1 MVNKMLYSKSATH
14 SHSVAVFLAALMV
27 LSTSAVLLASN
38 DNNQEAI
45 LEDAPVVFRNT
56 NTQQTYDLYLDKQN
70 ETVGGQGT
78 ITTLPPNDGQE
89 EKSAVDGL
97 EFRSAELISD
107 LYVNGTGAS
116 NIARLS
122 IYYQFSGP
130 TGSTATATFALK
142 SGDSQIV
149 SESKELSDPC
159 STNPLS
165 QNACTWAII
174 EVEFVLG
181 SNGFTVP
188 QGKQLK
194 IRIDADA
201 QCADGQGGL
210 PSANG
215 CDVEFAFGKV
225 GSADSYSRLQIMTNA
240 LSGSSV
246 RVHSCY
252 GDFGCNWNDE
262 EKLEWAPNHR
272 LEFREMRFSVEIQD
286 AFGREDIEDV
296 TLIMSTPN
304 EATSVFE
311 VEFDDDDLKLDNN
324 GLVGIYNYTASGLAS
339 GEYPVRLEINDVQ
352 GHSLLF
358 EHPGLEFLEHDVYLT
373 VPQNQPDVV
382 LYAPGQTSKVNFLIE
397 HTGSASSSLDVVFD
411 IADNLPMEWAEPLWS
426 QASGSYTL
434 TGGGDSAIPELLID
448 VPEGDLSDAPDY
460 LQIEARVYA
469 TNDQGQSEEVAI
481 KSLRIDFEKID
492 VFAPPRI
499 SVYEDQEHQKQ
510 IADSTR
516 PEAYDEGL
524 SHYVDAF
531 NGSEN
536 FYIDVFNSGFDTD
549 SFKIKILEQ
558 PDDWQYRFYSNQT
571 GAELTEDGI
580 YHLTS
585 DIGSTQLLTVRMQV
599 FPPEDR
605 ESLDIGLFSL
615 AFSSTEDSELRTD
628 VAFTVH
634 RTFGILAEV
643 IADSDGV
650 GDENL
655 LGQVGPVSP
664 NQDVWYNVRISDSS
678 STSRNETTWRIINP
692 RDLSRNADNNPKYT
706 AWEYSI
712 SNDTNDNIV
721 VVSLPADEY
730 IDIRL
735 GVQLNGQVEAGEH
748 IVYTRIIEEGVE
760 EENEPRYFDLPV
772 KVIIKED
779 VVAGRIEIT
788 AKTEASRFSSGEEKN
803 LEFKITN
810 QNNVELDVVIL
821 LDEPLGWDGAIRAT
835 SNQLGSDFLILK
847 LSAYESKDFSLKM
860 TAPESLKDSASVAF
874 EFKVTPMNNET
885 PYAEEFEQTFAFQ
898 YVTECSG
905 ASCLFGELTNPEPQT
920 MVFYVILGVL
930 LLYAARRGKQ
940 QPAQHFEAIV
950 PDKETESLFQE
961 ELAELDE
968 SIPEPVVAQA
978 DDDDLE
984 LLEEL
989 DDI

>member
-1 MVNKMLYSKSATH
+1 MNKMLYSKSATH

-721 VVSLPADEY
+721 VVSLPADGY
-730 IDIRL
+730 VDIRL

-772 KVIIKED
+772 KIIIKED

>member
-1 MVNKMLYSKSATH
+1 MNKMLYSKSATH
-14 SHSVAVFLAALMV
+14 SHSVAWFLAVLMV
-27 LSTSAVLLASN
+27 LSTSAALLASN

-272 LEFREMRFSVEIQD
+272 LKFREMRFSVEIQD

-311 VEFDDDDLKLDNN
+311 VEFDDDNLKLDNN

-481 KSLRIDFEKID
+481 KSLRIDFEKVD

-678 STSRNETTWRIINP
+678 STSTTETTWRIINP

-721 VVSLPADEY
+721 VVSLPADGY
-730 IDIRL
+730 VDIRL

-772 KVIIKED
+772 KIIIKED
-779 VVAGRIEIT
+779 VVPGRIEIT
-788 AKTEASRFSSGEEKN
+788 AKTEASRFSPGEEKN

-810 QNNVELDVVIL
+810 QNNVVLDVVIL

>member
-1 MVNKMLYSKSATH
+1 MNKMLYSKSATH

-678 STSRNETTWRIINP
+678 STSTTETTWRIINP

-721 VVSLPADEY
+721 VVSLPADGY
-730 IDIRL
+730 VDIRL

-772 KVIIKED
+772 KIIIKED

>member
-1 MVNKMLYSKSATH
+1 VNKMLYSKSATH

-469 TNDQGQSEEVAI
+469 TNDQGQNEEVAI

-721 VVSLPADEY
+721 VVSLPADGY
-730 IDIRL
+730 VDIRL

>member
-174 EVEFVLG
+174 EVEFLLG

-311 VEFDDDDLKLDNN
+311 VEFDDDNLKLDNN

-481 KSLRIDFEKID
+481 KSLRIDFEKVD

-678 STSRNETTWRIINP
+678 STSTTETTWRIINP

-721 VVSLPADEY
+721 VVSLPADGY
-730 IDIRL
+730 VDIRL

-772 KVIIKED
+772 KIIIKED

>member
-1 MVNKMLYSKSATH
+1 MLYSKSATH

-721 VVSLPADEY
+721 VVSLPADGY
-730 IDIRL
+730 VDIRL

-772 KVIIKED
+772 KIIIKED
-779 VVAGRIEIT
+779 VVPGRIEIT

>member
-1 MVNKMLYSKSATH
+1 MNKMLYSKSATH
-14 SHSVAVFLAALMV
+14 SHSVAWFLAALMV

-38 DNNQEAI
+38 EVHPEEFLGDE
-45 LEDAPVVFRNT
+45 PVVFRNT
-56 NTQQTYDLYLDKQN
+56 NTQQTYDLYLAKQN

-78 ITTLPPNDGQE
+78 ITTLEPSSGGQE
-89 EKSAVDGL
+89 EASAVDGL
-97 EFRSAELISD
+97 EFRSAELITD

-130 TGSTATATFALK
+130 TGSTATVTFALK
-142 SGDSQIV
+142 AGDSQIV
-149 SESKELSDPC
+149 TASKELSDPC

-165 QNACTWAII
+165 GNACSWTVI
-174 EVEFVLG
+174 EVDFDLA
-181 SNGFTVP
+181 SDGFTVP

-225 GSADSYSRLQIMTNA
+225 GSGTSYSRLQIMTNA

-246 RVHSCY
+246 RVHSCN
-252 GDFGCNWNDE
+252 GNFGCSWNDE

-272 LEFREMRFSVEIQD
+272 LEFREMRFSVEVRD
-286 AFGREDIEDV
+286 AFGRDDIEDV
-296 TLIMSTPN
+296 TLVMSTPN
-304 EATSVFE
+304 EANSVFE
-311 VEFDDDDLKLDNN
+311 IDFDDDMLKLDNN

-382 LYAPGQTSKVNFLIE
+382 LYAPGQTSKVNLLIE

-411 IADNLPMEWAEPLWS
+411 IADNLPIEWAEPLWS

-434 TGGGDSAIPELLID
+434 TGGGDSAIPELLIE
-448 VPEGDLSDAPDY
+448 VPEGDLSDAPEY

-481 KSLRIDFEKID
+481 KTLRIDFEKVD

-499 SVYEDQEHQKQ
+499 SIYEDQEHQKQ

-549 SFKIKILEQ
+549 SFKIRVLEQ
-558 PDDWQYRFYSNQT
+558 PDDWQYRFYSNVT
-571 GAELTEDGI
+571 GAELTEQGI
-580 YHLTS
+580 YHLTT

-628 VAFTVH
+628 VAFTVQ

-650 GDENL
+650 GEGNL

-678 STSRNETTWRIINP
+678 STSTTETTWRIINP

-730 IDIRL
+730 VDIRI

-779 VVAGRIEIT
+779 VVPGRIEIT

-810 QNNVELDVVIL
+810 QNNVELDVFIL
-821 LDEPLGWDGAIRAT
+821 LYQPLGWEGGIRAT
-835 SNQLGSDFLILK
+835 SNQLGSDFIFVK
-847 LSAYESKDFSLKM
+847 LSAYESKDFSLEM

-885 PYAEEFEQTFAFQ
+885 PYAEDFEQTFAFQ

-930 LLYAARRGKQ
+930 LLYAARRGRQ
-940 QPAQHFEAIV
+940 QPTQHFEAIV
-950 PDKETESLFQE
+950 QDKKTE
-961 ELAELDE
+961 ELFEEELDE
-968 SIPEPVVAQA
+968 ADDSMPEPVVAQA

-989 DDI
+989 DEL

>member
-1 MVNKMLYSKSATH
+1 MLYSKSATH

-721 VVSLPADEY
+721 VVSLPADGY
-730 IDIRL
+730 VDIRL

>member
-1 MVNKMLYSKSATH
+1 MNKMLYSKSATH

-469 TNDQGQSEEVAI
+469 TNDQGQNEEVAI

-678 STSRNETTWRIINP
+678 STSTTETTWRIINP

-721 VVSLPADEY
+721 VVSLPADGY
-730 IDIRL
+730 VDIRL

-772 KVIIKED
+772 KIIIKED
-779 VVAGRIEIT
+779 VVPGRIEIT

>member
-1 MVNKMLYSKSATH
+1 MLYSKSATH

-311 VEFDDDDLKLDNN
+311 VEFDDDNLKLDNN

-469 TNDQGQSEEVAI
+469 TNDQGQSKEVAI

-678 STSRNETTWRIINP
+678 STSTTETTWRIINP

-730 IDIRL
+730 VDIRL

-772 KVIIKED
+772 KIIIKED

-961 ELAELDE
+961 ELAELDD

>member
-1 MVNKMLYSKSATH
+1 MNKMLYSKSATH

-469 TNDQGQSEEVAI
+469 TNDQGQNEEVAI

-678 STSRNETTWRIINP
+678 STSTTETTWRIINP

>member
-1 MVNKMLYSKSATH
+1 MNKMLYSKSATH

-678 STSRNETTWRIINP
+678 STSTTETTWRIINP

>member
-1 MVNKMLYSKSATH
+1 MLYSKSATH

-311 VEFDDDDLKLDNN
+311 VEFDDDNLKLDNN

-481 KSLRIDFEKID
+481 KSLRIDFEKVD

-678 STSRNETTWRIINP
+678 STSTTETTWRIINP

-730 IDIRL
+730 VDIRL

-772 KVIIKED
+772 KIIIKED

>member
-1 MVNKMLYSKSATH
+1 MNKMLYSKSATH
-14 SHSVAVFLAALMV
+14 SHSVAWFLAALMV

-469 TNDQGQSEEVAI
+469 TNDQGQNEEVAI

-721 VVSLPADEY
+721 VVSLPADGY
-730 IDIRL
+730 VDIRL

>member
-1 MVNKMLYSKSATH
+1 MLYSKSATH

-469 TNDQGQSEEVAI
+469 TNDQGQNEEVAI

>member
-1 MVNKMLYSKSATH
+1 MLYSKSATH

-70 ETVGGQGT
+70 ENVGGQGT

-311 VEFDDDDLKLDNN
+311 VEFDDDNLKLDNN

-481 KSLRIDFEKID
+481 KSLRIDFEKVD

-678 STSRNETTWRIINP
+678 STSTTETTWRIINP

-721 VVSLPADEY
+721 VVSLPTDGY
-730 IDIRL
+730 VDIRL

-772 KVIIKED
+772 KIIIKED
-779 VVAGRIEIT
+779 VVPGRIEIT

-810 QNNVELDVVIL
+810 QNNVVLDVVIL

>member
-1 MVNKMLYSKSATH
+1 MLYSKSATH

>member
-14 SHSVAVFLAALMV
+14 SHSVAWFLAALMV
-27 LSTSAVLLASN
+27 FSTSAVLFATNEEKIELF
-38 DNNQEAI
+38 
-45 LEDAPVVFRNT
+45 EDDSPVIFRNT
-56 NTQQTYDLYLDKQN
+56 ATQQTYDLYLEKKND
-70 ETVGGQGT
+70 TYGGQGS
-78 ITTLPPNDGQE
+78 ITTIVPDTGQE
-89 EKSAVDGL
+89 EGSAIDGL
-97 EFRSAELISD
+97 EFRSAEMISN
-107 LYVNGTGAS
+107 LYVNGTGG
-116 NIARLS
+116 NNVARLS
-122 IYYQFSGP
+122 IYYQFSGAD
-130 TGSTATATFALK
+130 GSTADVTFSIKAGDQQITSTSK
-142 SGDSQIV
+142 SL
-149 SESKELSDPC
+149 ENPC
-159 STNPLS
+159 STAPFS
-165 QNACTWAII
+165 QNSCTWTVL
-174 EVEFVLG
+174 EVEFNIG
-181 SNGFTVP
+181 SSGFMVP

-194 IRIDADA
+194 IRIDAQASCEDNTGGF
-201 QCADGQGGL
+201 GQT
-210 PSANG
+210 P
-215 CDVEFAFGKV
+215 CDVEFAYGKV
-225 GSADSYSRLQIMTNA
+225 GSASGYSRLQITTNA

-252 GDFGCNWNDE
+252 GDFGCNWNDA
-262 EKLEWAPNHR
+262 EKLEWSPNHR
-272 LEFREMRFSVEIQD
+272 LEFREMRFSVEVRD

-304 EATSVFE
+304 GANSVFE
-311 VEFDDDDLKLDNN
+311 EDFDDDSLKLDNN
-324 GLVGIYNYTASGLAS
+324 GLVGVYNFTASGLAS

-411 IADNLPMEWAEPLWS
+411 IADNLPIEWAEPLWS

-434 TGGGDSAIPELLID
+434 TGGGDSAIPELLIE
-448 VPEGDLSDAPDY
+448 VPEGDLSDAPEY

-481 KSLRIDFEKID
+481 KNLRIDFEKVD

-499 SVYEDQEHQKQ
+499 SVYEDEEHQKQ

-516 PEAYDEGL
+516 PESYDEGL

-549 SFKIKILEQ
+549 SFKIRVLEQ
-558 PDDWQYRFYSNQT
+558 PDDWQYRFYSNET

-580 YHLTS
+580 YHLTT
-585 DIGSTQLLTVRMQV
+585 DIGSTKLLTVRMQV

-650 GDENL
+650 GEDNL

-664 NQDVWYNVRISDSS
+664 TQDVWYNVRISDSS
-678 STSRNETTWRIINP
+678 STSTTETTWRIINP

-706 AWEYSI
+706 AWGYTI

-721 VVSLPADEY
+721 VVTLPADEY
-730 IDIRL
+730 VDLRL
-735 GVQLNGQVEAGEH
+735 SIQLNGQVEAGEH
-748 IVYTRIIEEGVE
+748 IVYTRVIEEGVE

-779 VVAGRIEIT
+779 VVPGRLEIT
-788 AKTEASRFSSGEEKN
+788 AKSEASRFSSGEEKN

-821 LDEPLGWDGAIRAT
+821 LEEPLGWEGAISAT
-835 SNQLGSDFLILK
+835 SNQLGRNFIIVK
-847 LSAYESKDFSLKM
+847 LSAYESKDFSLRL
-860 TAPESLKDSASVAF
+860 TAPDTLKDSASIGF

-885 PYAEEFEQTFAFQ
+885 PYAEEFEQTFTFQ
-898 YVTECSG
+898 YVTECTG

-930 LLYAARRGKQ
+930 LLYAARRGRQ
-940 QPAQHFEAIV
+940 QPAQHFEAFI
-950 PDKETESLFQE
+950 PDKETEQLFE
-961 ELAELDE
+961 EE
-968 SIPEPVVAQA
+968 STEMDDSMPEPVIAQ
-978 DDDDLE
+978 DEDDDLE

>member
-1 MVNKMLYSKSATH
+1 MLYSKSATH
-14 SHSVAVFLAALMV
+14 SHSVAWFLAALMV

-70 ETVGGQGT
+70 ENVGGQGT

-311 VEFDDDDLKLDNN
+311 VEFDDDNLKLDNN

-481 KSLRIDFEKID
+481 KSLRIDFEKVD

-678 STSRNETTWRIINP
+678 STSTTETTWRIINP

-721 VVSLPADEY
+721 VVSLPTDGY
-730 IDIRL
+730 VDIRL

-772 KVIIKED
+772 KIIIKED
-779 VVAGRIEIT
+779 VVPGRIEIT

-810 QNNVELDVVIL
+810 QNNVVLDVVIL

>member
-1 MVNKMLYSKSATH
+1 MLYSKSATH

-721 VVSLPADEY
+721 VVSLPADGY
-730 IDIRL
+730 VDIRL

-772 KVIIKED
+772 KIIIKED

>member
-1 MVNKMLYSKSATH
+1 MNKMLYSKSATH

-469 TNDQGQSEEVAI
+469 TNDQGQNEEVAI

-721 VVSLPADEY
+721 VVSLPADGY
-730 IDIRL
+730 VDIRL

>member
-1 MVNKMLYSKSATH
+1 MNKMLYSKSATH

-721 VVSLPADEY
+721 VVSLPADGY
-730 IDIRL
+730 VDIRL

>member
-469 TNDQGQSEEVAI
+469 TNDQGQNEEVAI

-678 STSRNETTWRIINP
+678 STSTTETTWRIINP

>member
-1 MVNKMLYSKSATH
+1 MLYSKSATH

-678 STSRNETTWRIINP
+678 STSTTETTWRIINP

-721 VVSLPADEY
+721 VVSLPADGY
-730 IDIRL
+730 VDIRL

>member
-1 MVNKMLYSKSATH
+1 MLYSKSATH

-678 STSRNETTWRIINP
+678 STSTTETTWRIINP

-721 VVSLPADEY
+721 VVSLPADGY
-730 IDIRL
+730 VDIRL

-772 KVIIKED
+772 KIIIKED
-779 VVAGRIEIT
+779 VVPGRIEIT

>member
-1 MVNKMLYSKSATH
+1 MLYSKSATH

-469 TNDQGQSEEVAI
+469 TNDQGQNEEVAI

-678 STSRNETTWRIINP
+678 STSTTETTWRIINP

>member
-1 MVNKMLYSKSATH
+1 MNKMLYSKSATH

-469 TNDQGQSEEVAI
+469 TNDQGQNEEVAI

>member
-1 MVNKMLYSKSATH
+1 MNKMLYSKSATH

-469 TNDQGQSEEVAI
+469 TNDQGQNEEVAI

-810 QNNVELDVVIL
+810 QNNVVLDVVIL

>member
-1 MVNKMLYSKSATH
+1 MNKMLYSKSATH

-678 STSRNETTWRIINP
+678 STSRTETTWRIINP

-730 IDIRL
+730 VDIRL

>member
-1 MVNKMLYSKSATH
+1 MNKMLYSKSATH

-678 STSRNETTWRIINP
+678 STSTTETTWRIINP

-721 VVSLPADEY
+721 VVSLPADGY
-730 IDIRL
+730 VDIRL

-772 KVIIKED
+772 KIIIKED
-779 VVAGRIEIT
+779 VVPGRIEIT

>member
-1 MVNKMLYSKSATH
+1 MLYSKSATH
-14 SHSVAVFLAALMV
+14 SHSVAWFLAALMV
-27 LSTSAVLLASN
+27 LSTSAVLLATN
-38 DNNQEAI
+38 EDKIEL
-45 LEDAPVVFRNT
+45 LEDDSPVIFRNT
-56 NTQQTYDLYLDKQN
+56 ANQQTYDLYLDKKN
-70 ETVGGQGT
+70 DTYGGQGS
-78 ITTLPPNDGQE
+78 ITTIQPDMGQE
-89 EKSAVDGL
+89 EGSAIDGL
-97 EFRSAELISD
+97 EFRSAEMISN
-107 LYVNGTGAS
+107 LYVNGTGAN

-122 IYYQFSGP
+122 IYYQFSGAD
-130 TGSTATATFALK
+130 GSTADVTFSIKA
-142 SGDSQIV
+142 GDVQIT
-149 SESKELSDPC
+149 SASKPLENPC
-159 STNPLS
+159 STFP
-165 QNACTWAII
+165 QNTCTWTVL
-174 EVEFVLG
+174 EVEFNIG
-181 SNGFTVP
+181 ASGFVVP

-194 IRIDADA
+194 IRIDAQASCEDNTGGF
-201 QCADGQGGL
+201 GQS
-210 PSANG
+210 P
-215 CDVEFAFGKV
+215 CDVEFAYGKV
-225 GSADSYSRLQIMTNA
+225 GSSSGYSRLQIMTNA

-252 GDFGCNWNDE
+252 GDFGCNWNDL

-272 LEFREMRFSVEIQD
+272 LEFREMRFSVEIRD
-286 AFGREDIEDV
+286 AFGREDIEEV
-296 TLIMSTPN
+296 TLVMSTPN
-304 EATSVFE
+304 GANSVFE
-311 VEFDDDDLKLDNN
+311 VEFDDDMLKLDNN
-324 GLVGIYNYTASGLAS
+324 GLVGIHNYTASGLAS

-397 HTGSASSSLDVVFD
+397 HTGSTSSSLDVVFD
-411 IADNLPMEWAEPLWS
+411 IADNLPIEWAEPLWS

-448 VPEGDLSDAPDY
+448 VPEDDLSDAPEY

-481 KSLRIDFEKID
+481 KNLRIDFEKVD

-499 SVYEDQEHQKQ
+499 SVYEDEEHQKQ

-516 PEAYDEGL
+516 PESYDEGL

-549 SFKIKILEQ
+549 SFKIRVLEQ

-580 YHLTS
+580 YHLTT
-585 DIGSTQLLTVRMQV
+585 DIGSTKLLTVRMQV

-650 GDENL
+650 GEDNL

-664 NQDVWYNVRISDSS
+664 TQDVWYNVRISDSS
-678 STSRNETTWRIINP
+678 STSTTETTWKIINP

-706 AWEYSI
+706 AWGYTI

-721 VVSLPADEY
+721 IVTLPADEY
-730 IDIRL
+730 VDLRL
-735 GVQLNGQVEAGEH
+735 GIQLNGQVEAGEH

-779 VVAGRIEIT
+779 VVPGRLEIT
-788 AKTEASRFSSGEEKN
+788 AKSEASRFSSGEEKN

-821 LDEPLGWDGAIRAT
+821 LEEPLGWEGAISAT
-835 SNQLGSDFLILK
+835 SNQLGRNFIIVK
-847 LSAYESKDFSLKM
+847 LSAYESKDFSLRL
-860 TAPESLKDSASVAF
+860 TAPDSLKDSASIGF

-885 PYAEEFEQTFAFQ
+885 PYAEEFEQTFTFQ
-898 YVTECSG
+898 YVTECTG
-905 ASCLFGELTNPEPQT
+905 ASCLFGELINPEPQT
-920 MVFYVILGVL
+920 MVFYVILGGL
-930 LLYAARRGKQ
+930 LLYAARRGRKQ
-940 QPAQHFEAIV
+940 PTDHFHAVI
-950 PDKETESLFQE
+950 PDKKTEELFQE
-961 ELAELDE
+961 ELTDSED
-968 SIPEPVVAQA
+968 SMPEPVVAQD

-984 LLEEL
+984 LLEQL

>member
-1 MVNKMLYSKSATH
+1 MNKMLYSKSATH
-14 SHSVAVFLAALMV
+14 SHSVAWFLAALMV

-159 STNPLS
+159 STNPFS

-311 VEFDDDDLKLDNN
+311 VEFDDDNLKLDNN

-481 KSLRIDFEKID
+481 KSLRIDFEKVD

-678 STSRNETTWRIINP
+678 STSTTETTWRIINP
-692 RDLSRNADNNPKYT
+692 RDLSRNADNNPKYA

-721 VVSLPADEY
+721 VVSLPTDGY
-730 IDIRL
+730 VDIRL

-772 KVIIKED
+772 KIIIKED
-779 VVAGRIEIT
+779 VVPGRIEIT

-810 QNNVELDVVIL
+810 QNNVVLDVVIL

>member
-1 MVNKMLYSKSATH
+1 MNKMLYSKSATH

-678 STSRNETTWRIINP
+678 STSTTETTWRIINP

-721 VVSLPADEY
+721 VVSLPADGY
-730 IDIRL
+730 VDIRL

-772 KVIIKED
+772 KIIIKED
-779 VVAGRIEIT
+779 VVPGRIEIT

-810 QNNVELDVVIL
+810 QNNVVLDVVIL

>member
-1 MVNKMLYSKSATH
+1 MLYSKSATH
-14 SHSVAVFLAALMV
+14 SHSVALFLAALMV
-27 LSTSAVLLASN
+27 LSTSAALLASN
-38 DNNQEAI
+38 DAEQEDF
-45 LEDAPVVFRNT
+45 LEDSPVVFRST
-56 NTQQTYDLYLDKQN
+56 NTQQTYDLYLAKQN

-78 ITTLPPNDGQE
+78 ITTLEPGSGQE

-97 EFRSAELISD
+97 EFRSAELIND

-130 TGSTATATFALK
+130 TGSTATVTFSLK
-142 SGDSQIV
+142 AGDAQIV
-149 SESKELSDPC
+149 STGRELSDPC

-165 QNACTWAII
+165 GNACSWTVL
-174 EVEFVLG
+174 EVEFDL
-181 SNGFTVP
+181 SSDGFKVP
-188 QGKQLK
+188 KGKQLK

-201 QCADGQGGL
+201 QCADGQGGI

-215 CDVEFAFGKV
+215 CDVEFAFGRV
-225 GSADSYSRLQIMTNA
+225 GSANSYSRLQIMTNA

-272 LEFREMRFSVEIQD
+272 LKFREMRFSVEVRD
-286 AFGREDIEDV
+286 AFGRDDIEDV

-304 EATSVFE
+304 EANSVFE
-311 VEFDDDDLKLDNN
+311 VEFDDDTLKLDNN
-324 GLVGIYNYTASGLAS
+324 GLVGLYNYTASGLAS

-352 GHSLLF
+352 GHSLVF

-397 HTGSASSSLDVVFD
+397 HTGSTSSSLDVVFD

-434 TGGGDSAIPELLID
+434 TGGGDSAIPELLIE

-469 TNDQGQSEEVAI
+469 TNDQGQSQEVAI
-481 KSLRIDFEKID
+481 KSLRIDFEKVD

-499 SVYEDQEHQKQ
+499 SVYEDEEHQKQ

-516 PEAYDEGL
+516 PEAYDVGL

-549 SFKIKILEQ
+549 AFKIRVLEQ
-558 PDDWQYRFYSNQT
+558 PDEWQARFYSNQT
-571 GAELTEDGI
+571 GAELTEDGL
-580 YHLTS
+580 YHLTT

-605 ESLDIGLFSL
+605 DSLDIGLFSL
-615 AFSSTEDSELRTD
+615 SFSSVEDSELRTD
-628 VAFTVH
+628 VSFTVH

-650 GDENL
+650 GDGNL

-664 NQDVWYNVRISDSS
+664 NQEVWYNVRISDSS
-678 STSRNETTWRIINP
+678 STSTTETTWRIINP

-721 VVSLPADEY
+721 VVSLPANEY
-730 IDIRL
+730 VDVRL

-772 KVIIKED
+772 KIIIKED
-779 VVAGRIEIT
+779 VVPGRIEIT
-788 AKTEASRFSSGEEKN
+788 AKTEASRFSAGEEKN

-860 TAPESLKDSASVAF
+860 TASESLKDSASVAF

-885 PYAEEFEQTFAFQ
+885 PYAEEFEQTFTFN
-898 YVTECSG
+898 YITECSG

-930 LLYAARRGKQ
+930 LLYAARRGRQ
-940 QPAQHFEAIV
+940 QPAQQFDAIV
-950 PDKETESLFQE
+950 TDKDTDELFKEESAEVDETIPD
-961 ELAELDE
+961 
-968 SIPEPVVAQA
+968 PVVAQD

>member
-1 MVNKMLYSKSATH
+1 MNKMLYSKSATH

-311 VEFDDDDLKLDNN
+311 VEFDDDNLKLDNN
-324 GLVGIYNYTASGLAS
+324 GLAGIYNYTASGLAS

-678 STSRNETTWRIINP
+678 STSTTETTWRIINP

-721 VVSLPADEY
+721 VVSLPADGY
-730 IDIRL
+730 VDIRL

-772 KVIIKED
+772 KIIIKED
-779 VVAGRIEIT
+779 VVPGRIEIT

-810 QNNVELDVVIL
+810 QNNVVLDVVIL

>member
-1 MVNKMLYSKSATH
+1 VNKMLYSKSATH

-772 KVIIKED
+772 KIIIKED

>member
-1 MVNKMLYSKSATH
+1 MNKMLYSKSATH

-772 KVIIKED
+772 KIIIKED